1 MKHKGEK
8 DMKLASALK
17 ERSDINT
24 RIQELSVRLVN
35 NSKVQEGDKP
45 AENPDEL
52 LQEMASLFERL
63 QYLITHINMT
73 NSLTELKGKTLTE
86 LLSERDVLSK
96 KLSVLRSFLNSA
108 SEKVN
113 RYSRTEIRIES
124 SVNVAELQK
133 TVDSLS
139 KELRTLDE
147 AIQEANWTT
156 ELK

>member
-1 MKHKGEK
+1 
-8 DMKLASALK
+8 MKLASALK

-52 LQEMASLFERL
+52 LKEMDSLFERL